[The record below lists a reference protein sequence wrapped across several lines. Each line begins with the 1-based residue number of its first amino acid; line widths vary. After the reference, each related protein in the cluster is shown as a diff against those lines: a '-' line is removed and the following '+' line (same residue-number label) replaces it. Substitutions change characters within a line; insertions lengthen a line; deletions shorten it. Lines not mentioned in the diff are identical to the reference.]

1 MLLFSWCGVQPFG
14 TPWTVA
20 RQAPLSMGFPRKEYW
35 SGLLV
40 PSPRAYQPR
49 DWTCVSALQVDSL
62 AQSQQGSP
70 FSYVHACRYVC
81 KGTYVCCVC
90 LSMPRYTQADTSL
103 DRSSSKPKV
112 EFLVFSLLYKQES
125 WSSKSLSNSSEATEL
140 VGNGSRILISDL
152 APGFPAQEYLL
163 YKLRVKSRLIVT
175 DYFIVHS

>member
-1 MLLFSWCGVQPFG
+1 MCMHADMYV
-14 TPWTVA
+14 
-20 RQAPLSMGFPRKEYW
+20 
-35 SGLLV
+35 
-40 PSPRAYQPR
+40 RAHM
-49 DWTCVSALQVDSL
+49 CAV
-62 AQSQQGSP
+62 
-70 FSYVHACRYVC
+70 
-81 KGTYVCCVC
+81 CVC